1 MSILHSPESAFAKER
16 RKWEAHPSELGP
28 GERPWVFR
36 EYPMMLYRALSPST
50 TAPMES
56 QIADDEL
63 QADALRGRGFRPTP
77 LEAIDAH
84 EAQALEFAKL
94 AAEREHEIKY
104 KLSEKAAA
112 EVRAAEADY
121 SGHMPSVPVTPI
133 PPKSGLAS
141 WAQPKPKEK

>member
-1 MSILHSPESAFAKER
+1 VILHSPESSFAKER

-36 EYPMMLYRALSPST
+36 EYPMMMYRALSPAPS
-50 TAPMES
+50 APME
-56 QIADDEL
+56 QEIADDEPR
-63 QADALRGRGFRPTP
+63 ADALRSRGFRPTP
-77 LEAIDAH
+77 LAAIEAH

-94 AAEREHEIKY
+94 AAEREHEIHY
-104 KLSEKAAA
+104 KLSEKAGA

-121 SGHMPSVPVTPI
+121 SGHMPSMPVTPI

-141 WAQPKPKEK
+141 WATPKKKE